1 MFKQRM
7 IRVVAGL
14 ALLVAGIGAS
24 GVVIDALGYSGTLPA
39 HACNSAGSSGG
50 GC

>member
-1 MFKQRM
+1 MLKQRM
-7 IRVVAGL
+7 IRVVVSL
-14 ALLVAGIGAS
+14 ALVAAGIAGS
-24 GVVIDALGYSGTLPA
+24 GVVVDALGYSGTSPA

>member
-7 IRVVAGL
+7 IRVVVGS

-24 GVVIDALGYSGTLPA
+24 GLVADMLGSSGTLPA

>member
-7 IRVVAGL
+7 IRVVVGL
-14 ALLVAGIGAS
+14 TLLVAGVVGS
-24 GVVIDALGYSGTLPA
+24 GVGVDALGYPGTSPA

>member
-7 IRVVAGL
+7 IRVVVGL
-14 ALLVAGIGAS
+14 ALLAAGVVGS
-24 GVVIDALGYSGTLPA
+24 GVAVDALGYSGTSPA